1 MIQRNLFNELKIHL
15 GKKEISFIIGP
26 RQAGKTTLI
35 LMLKEYLE
43 KKGERTVF
51 LNLDIE
57 SDKEYF
63 SSQLDLI
70 KKIRLELGE
79 KRGYVF
85 IDEIQRKENA
95 GIFLKGIYD
104 SNPPYKFIASGSG
117 SVELKEKI
125 HESLIGRKRL
135 FELSTLTFEEF
146 VNFRTNYKYKN
157 KLQEYFAIEK
167 KKAEQILDEYLSFG
181 GYPRVVLEDLLVEK
195 RKIINEIYQSYL
207 EKDISYL
214 LKIKKTEDFGKL
226 VKILAAQIGKL
237 LNISEV
243 SRTLG
248 ISHKTVKDYLWYLQ
262 KTFILHKVTP
272 YFKNIRKEIARTPKF
287 YFYDLGLRNFAI
299 GLFGIEKSIEDKG
312 FLFENFVFN
321 ILKEKIK
328 DTPFKI
334 HFWRTK
340 DKAEVDFILD
350 LGRSLIPVEVKYRSL
365 KEPFITRSFRSFME
379 KYSPQ
384 KAFVV
389 NLDFEQSL
397 KINRTHIIFLP
408 YYKLLGIDLNKI

>member
-214 LKIKKTEDFGKL
+214 LKIKKTS
-226 VKILAAQIGKL
+226 V
-237 LNISEV
+237 
-243 SRTLG
+243 
-248 ISHKTVKDYLWYLQ
+248 
-262 KTFILHKVTP
+262 
-272 YFKNIRKEIARTPKF
+272 
-287 YFYDLGLRNFAI
+287 
-299 GLFGIEKSIEDKG
+299 
-312 FLFENFVFN
+312 
-321 ILKEKIK
+321 
-328 DTPFKI
+328 
-334 HFWRTK
+334 
-340 DKAEVDFILD
+340 
-350 LGRSLIPVEVKYRSL
+350 
-365 KEPFITRSFRSFME
+365 
-379 KYSPQ
+379 
-384 KAFVV
+384 
-389 NLDFEQSL
+389 
-397 KINRTHIIFLP
+397 
-408 YYKLLGIDLNKI
+408 